1 VSASKQTFKAD
12 LIKGDGDTAGFVVPE
27 KVVEAFGQG
36 KRPKVT
42 VTINGGFSYPNTV
55 AVMGGQHMIGISK
68 ERRKLAGVQA
78 GDKIEV
84 TLELDTAPRVME
96 VPPNLQKALDRNKA
110 AKAYF
115 ATLSYSN
122 QRRHIDPI
130 NQAKS
135 DETRARRIEKSI
147 ALFAQGKN

>member
-1 VSASKQTFKAD
+1 MKQTFKTQ
-12 LIKGDGDTAGFVVPE
+12 LLKGDGDTTGFVIPDT
-27 KVVEAFGQG
+27 VVDAFGQG
-36 KRPKVT
+36 KKPKVT

-55 AVMGGQHMIGISK
+55 AVMGGKYMIGISK
-68 ERRKLAGVQA
+68 ERRKLAGVS
-78 GDKIEV
+78 GGETIEV

-96 VPPNLQKALDRNKA
+96 VPPDLQAALDKDKA

-130 NQAKS
+130 NDAKTP
-135 DETRARRIEKSI
+135 ETRTRRIEKSV
-147 ALFAQGKN
+147 ALFHEGKN

>member
-1 VSASKQTFKAD
+1 MKQSFTTE
-12 LIKGDGDTAGFVVPE
+12 LLKGDGDTTGFVIPE
-27 KVVEAFGQG
+27 KVVEALGQG
-36 KRPKVT
+36 KKPKVT

-55 AVMGGQHMIGISK
+55 AVMGGKSMIGISK
-68 ERRKLAGVQA
+68 ERRKLAGVSG
-78 GDKIEV
+78 GDTIEV

-96 VPPNLQKALDRNKA
+96 VPADLQAALNKDKA

-130 NQAKS
+130 NDAKAP
-135 DETRARRIEKSI
+135 ETRARRIAKSV
-147 ALFAQGKN
+147 ALFHEGKN

>member
-1 VSASKQTFKAD
+1 MSVTKQTFKVD
-12 LIKGDGDTAGFVVPE
+12 LIKGDGDTAGFVIPE
-27 KVVEAFGQG
+27 KIIEAFGQG
-36 KRPKVT
+36 KKPKVT

-55 AVMGGQHMIGISK
+55 AVMGGKYMIGISK
-68 ERRKLAGVQA
+68 ERRKLAGVQP
-78 GDKIEV
+78 GEKIEV

-96 VPPNLQKALDRNKA
+96 VPPGLQTALDRNKA
-110 AKAYF
+110 AKSYF

-130 NQAKS
+130 NEAKT
-135 DETRARRIEKSI
+135 DETRARRIEKSV

>member
-1 VSASKQTFKAD
+1 MSKQTFKTK
-12 LIKGDGDTAGFVVPE
+12 LLKGDGDTTGFVIPPAI
-27 KVVEAFGQG
+27 VEALGQG
-36 KRPKVT
+36 KKPKVT

-55 AVMGGQHMIGISK
+55 AVMGGDYMIGISK
-68 ERRKLAGVQA
+68 ERRALAGVKG
-78 GDKIEV
+78 GDTIEV

-96 VPPNLQKALDRNKA
+96 VPPDLKAALDKDKA

-135 DETRARRIEKSI
+135 PETRARRIEKSV
-147 ALFAQGKN
+147 ALFHEGKT

>member
-1 VSASKQTFKAD
+1 MSKQKFKGTLAQVGNNTG
-12 LIKGDGDTAGFVVPE
+12 IEVPPAI
-27 KVVEAFGQG
+27 VEALGAG
-36 KRPKVT
+36 KKPAVSVNLNGYAYRS
-42 VTINGGFSYPNTV
+42 TI
-55 AVMGGQHMIGISK
+55 AVMGGRYMIAFSADKRAATGIK
-68 ERRKLAGVQA
+68 G

-96 VPPNLQKALDRNKA
+96 MPPDLQKALDRNKA

-130 NQAKS
+130 NDAKS
-135 DETRARRIEKSI
+135 DETRARRIEKSV
-147 ALFAQGKN
+147 ALFAEGKN

>member
-1 VSASKQTFKAD
+1 MSATKQTFKVD
-12 LIKGDGDTAGFVVPE
+12 LIKGEGDTAGFVIPDKIVD
-27 KVVEAFGQG
+27 AFGQG

-42 VTINGGFSYPNTV
+42 VTINGKFSYPNTV
-55 AVMGGQHMIGISK
+55 AVMGGQYMIGISK
-68 ERRKLAGVQA
+68 ERRKLAGVEPGQ
-78 GDKIEV
+78 KIEV

-96 VPPNLQKALDRNKA
+96 VPPDLQRALNKNKA
-110 AKAYF
+110 AKAHF

-135 DETRARRIEKSI
+135 DETRARRIEKSV
-147 ALFAQGKN
+147 ALFAEGKN

>member
-1 VSASKQTFKAD
+1 MSKQTFRTK
-12 LIKGDGDTAGFVVPE
+12 LLKGGGDTTGFVIPD
-27 KVVEAFGQG
+27 KIVEALGQG
-36 KRPKVT
+36 KKPKVT
-42 VTINGGFSYPNTV
+42 VTINGGFSCPNTV
-55 AVMGGQHMIGISK
+55 AVMGGQYMIGISK
-68 ERRKLAGVQA
+68 ERRALAGVA
-78 GDKIEV
+78 GGDTIEV

-96 VPPNLQKALDRNKA
+96 VPPDLAAALAKDKA

-135 DETRARRIEKSI
+135 PETRARRIEKSV
-147 ALFAQGKN
+147 ALFHDGKN